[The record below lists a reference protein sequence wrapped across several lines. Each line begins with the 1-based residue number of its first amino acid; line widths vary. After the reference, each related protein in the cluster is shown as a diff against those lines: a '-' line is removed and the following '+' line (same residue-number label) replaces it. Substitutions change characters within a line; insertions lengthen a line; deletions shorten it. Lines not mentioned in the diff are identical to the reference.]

1 MWLRRIWTRIRDTVS
16 KKFGVWV
23 DKECPLIE
31 DEDDSVGE
39 KAIKEVVDKSLLEES
54 IISSLE
60 KANKERVVKVK
71 KRQGRYIWE
80 VRPATFVDAYLFLIN
95 LSCMKREWLQRH
107 IKADK
112 TTFSMEL
119 ADGYVLE
126 LTEGWKRMNAEA
138 LLRISKDRKYT
149 MKVYFYKGDT
159 A

>member
-1 MWLRRIWTRIRDTVS
+1 MWLRRIWTRIRDTVV
-16 KKFGVWV
+16 KKFGEWV

-31 DEDDSVGE
+31 DKDDFVGE
-39 KAIKEVVDKSLLEES
+39 KAI
-54 IISSLE
+54 
-60 KANKERVVKVK
+60 R
-71 KRQGRYIWE
+71 E
-80 VRPATFVDAYLFLIN
+80 VRPATIVDAYLFLIN

-119 ADGYVLE
+119 ADGNVLE

>member
-23 DKECPLIE
+23 DKECPQ
-31 DEDDSVGE
+31 DDSVGE
-39 KAIKEVVDKSLLEES
+39 KAIKEVVDKSLLEGS

-60 KANKERVVKVK
+60 KAKKEKVVKVK
-71 KRQGRYIWE
+71 KRQGRNIWE

-112 TTFSMEL
+112 TTFCMEL

-138 LLRISKDRKYT
+138 LLRISKGRKYT
-149 MKVYFYKGDT
+149 MKVYFYKGET

>member
-1 MWLRRIWTRIRDTVS
+1 MWLRRIWTRIRDTVV
-16 KKFGVWV
+16 KKFGEWV

-31 DEDDSVGE
+31 DKDDFVGE
-39 KAIKEVVDKSLLEES
+39 KVIKEVMDKSLLEES

-60 KANKERVVKVK
+60 KAKKERVVKVK
-71 KRQGRYIWE
+71 KRQGRNIWE

-95 LSCMKREWLQRH
+95 LLCMKREWLQRH

-149 MKVYFYKGDT
+149 MKVYFYKENT

>member
-1 MWLRRIWTRIRDTVS
+1 MWLRRIWTRIRDTVV
-16 KKFGVWV
+16 KKFSEWV

-39 KAIKEVVDKSLLEES
+39 KTIKEVVDKSLLEES

-60 KANKERVVKVK
+60 KAKKERVVKVK
-71 KRQGRYIWE
+71 KKQGRNIWE
-80 VRPATFVDAYLFLIN
+80 VRPATIVDAYLFLIN

-112 TTFSMEL
+112 TTFCMEL

-138 LLRISKDRKYT
+138 LLRIGKDRKYT
-149 MKVYFYKGDT
+149 MKVYFYKENT

>member
-1 MWLRRIWTRIRDTVS
+1 MWLRRIWTRIRDTVV

-23 DKECPLIE
+23 VKECPLIE
-31 DEDDSVGE
+31 DKDDLDGE

-60 KANKERVVKVK
+60 KAKKERVVKVK
-71 KRQGRYIWE
+71 KRQGRNIWE
-80 VRPATFVDAYLFLIN
+80 VRPATFVDAYLFLII
-95 LSCMKREWLQRH
+95 LSCMKREWLQSH
-107 IKADK
+107 IKANK
-112 TTFSMEL
+112 TTFGMEL

-126 LTEGWKRMNAEA
+126 LTEGWKRMDAEA

-149 MKVYFYKGDT
+149 MKVYFYKGET